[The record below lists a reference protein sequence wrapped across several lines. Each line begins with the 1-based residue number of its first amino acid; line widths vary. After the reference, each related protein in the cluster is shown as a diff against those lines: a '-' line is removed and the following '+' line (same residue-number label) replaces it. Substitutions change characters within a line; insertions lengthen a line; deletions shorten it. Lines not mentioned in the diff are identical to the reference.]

1 MIKMLNLT
9 HDTFAE
15 TIFTTNKPF
24 FVQFSADWC
33 SVCKDLHPM
42 IEQLEQEYQ
51 NQVTFVKIDV
61 DTDADL
67 ADQFKIDKL
76 PTFLLFKDREIVDCI
91 VGAES
96 LNYFRTKLNEVVE

>member
-1 MIKMLNLT
+1 MLNLT
-9 HDTFAE
+9 NDTFAE

-24 FVQFSADWC
+24 LVQFSAEWC
-33 SVCKDLHPM
+33 SVCKDLYPV

-96 LNYFRTKLNEVVE
+96 LNHFKTKLNEVVE

>member
-1 MIKMLNLT
+1 MLNLT

-24 FVQFSADWC
+24 LVQFSAEWC
-33 SVCKDLHPM
+33 SVCKDLYPV

-96 LNYFRTKLNEVVE
+96 LNHFKTRINEVIE

>member
-1 MIKMLNLT
+1 MIRLQK
-9 HDTFAE
+9 
-15 TIFTTNKPF
+15 
-24 FVQFSADWC
+24 QFSPQTNLFLFNL
-33 SVCKDLHPM
+33 VL
-42 IEQLEQEYQ
+42 IGVQ
-51 NQVTFVKIDV
+51 FVKIDV

-96 LNYFRTKLNEVVE
+96 LNHFKTKLNEVVE

>member
-1 MIKMLNLT
+1 MLNLT
-9 HDTFAE
+9 NDTFAE

-24 FVQFSADWC
+24 LVQFSAEWC
-33 SVCKDLHPM
+33 SVCKDLYPV

-61 DTDADL
+61 DNDTDL

-96 LNYFRTKLNEVVE
+96 LNHFKTKLNEVVE

>member
-1 MIKMLNLT
+1 MIHSQK
-9 HDTFAE
+9 
-15 TIFTTNKPF
+15 
-24 FVQFSADWC
+24 QFSPQTNLFLFNL
-33 SVCKDLHPM
+33 VL
-42 IEQLEQEYQ
+42 IGVQ
-51 NQVTFVKIDV
+51 FVKIDV

-96 LNYFRTKLNEVVE
+96 LNHFKTKLNEVVE

>member
-1 MIKMLNLT
+1 MLNLT
-9 HDTFAE
+9 NDTFAE

-24 FVQFSADWC
+24 LVQFSAEWC
-33 SVCKDLHPM
+33 SVCKDLYPV

-96 LNYFRTKLNEVVE
+96 LNHFKTRINEVIE

>member
-1 MIKMLNLT
+1 MLNLT
-9 HDTFAE
+9 NDTFAE
-15 TIFTTNKPF
+15 TIFITNKPF
-24 FVQFSADWC
+24 FVQFSAEWC
-33 SVCKDLHPM
+33 SVCKDLYPV

-61 DTDADL
+61 DNDADL

-96 LNYFRTKLNEVVE
+96 LNHFKTRINEVIE

>member
-1 MIKMLNLT
+1 MLNLT
-9 HDTFAE
+9 NDTFAE

-24 FVQFSADWC
+24 FVQFSAGWC
-33 SVCKDLHPM
+33 SVCKDLYPV

-96 LNYFRTKLNEVVE
+96 LNHFKTRINEVIE

>member
-1 MIKMLNLT
+1 
-9 HDTFAE
+9 
-15 TIFTTNKPF
+15 
-24 FVQFSADWC
+24 
-33 SVCKDLHPM
+33 M

-96 LNYFRTKLNEVVE
+96 LNHFKTKLNEVVE

>member
-1 MIKMLNLT
+1 MLNLT
-9 HDTFAE
+9 NDTFAE
-15 TIFTTNKPF
+15 TIFTANKPF
-24 FVQFSADWC
+24 LVQLSAEWC
-33 SVCKDLHPM
+33 SVCKDLYPV

-96 LNYFRTKLNEVVE
+96 LNHFKTRINEVIE

>member
-1 MIKMLNLT
+1 MLNLT
-9 HDTFAE
+9 NDTFAE

-24 FVQFSADWC
+24 LVQFSAEWC
-33 SVCKDLHPM
+33 SVCKDLYPV

-96 LNYFRTKLNEVVE
+96 LNHFKTRINEVVE